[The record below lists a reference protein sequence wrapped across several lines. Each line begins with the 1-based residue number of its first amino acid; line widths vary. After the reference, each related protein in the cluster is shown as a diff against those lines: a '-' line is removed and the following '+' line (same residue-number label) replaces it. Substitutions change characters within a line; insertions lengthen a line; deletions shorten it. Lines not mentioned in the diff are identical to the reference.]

1 MQIFIKNFWTYSAIN
16 PQVNQARYKNPDFIL
31 WFTPIMIGDDFD
43 KAVELLKTAM
53 ASKIVTHQLNI
64 HYFRNQKGRSLK

>member
-1 MQIFIKNFWTYSAIN
+1 
-16 PQVNQARYKNPDFIL
+16 
-31 WFTPIMIGDDFD
+31 MIGDDFD

-53 ASKIVTHQLNI
+53 ASKIVTQQLNI